1 MFKVA
6 IVLFVLVGSAL
17 CAPEAPLRR
26 AKLTREFGRQQ
37 IAVANAVDNDQAEVG
52 VTNEEPQ
59 EELPQAKSAPYPAAG
74 FRPERAFN
82 LPTEEADEFNP
93 ETKAEEPAV
102 EYGAPAQEY
111 GPPAQEYG
119 PPAADDDSPIEDEE
133 PLNDASEVEAEEE
146 VNPEAERLT
155 LDAGFLR
162 PKFNIRNEKLQSIK
176 APRAVPQQ
184 FVAQPL
190 FYNPSQAFVYTS
202 QYQSW

>member
-1 MFKVA
+1 MVKVA
-6 IVLFVLVGSAL
+6 IVLLVIVGVAL

-26 AKLTREFGRQQ
+26 SKLTREFGRQQ
-37 IAVANAVDNDQAEVG
+37 IAIANAVDNDQPEVA
-52 VTNEEPQ
+52 VTNEE
-59 EELPQAKSAPYPAAG
+59 EEQPKLAKSAPYPAAG

-93 ETKAEEPAV
+93 EPKAEEPAQ

-119 PPAADDDSPIEDEE
+119 PPTTDDDFPVEDEE
-133 PLNDASEVEAEEE
+133 PLNDAPEDNEE
-146 VNPEAERLT
+146 VIPEAERLT
-155 LDAGFLR
+155 LDNGFLR
-162 PKFNIRNEKLQSIK
+162 PKFNVRSEKLQAIR
-176 APRAVPQQ
+176 APKPAPQP

-190 FYNPSQAFVYTS
+190 YYNPGNAFVYTS